1 MDPTSFLVS
10 SEDTLVYIILQYYLY
25 DFHSKL
31 CILLALQSHSEC
43 IRANCWRTVVE
54 AELDGEKCV
63 CLLQ

>member
-1 MDPTSFLVS
+1 MKIPLSIYDL
-10 SEDTLVYIILQYYLY
+10 DIYDLY